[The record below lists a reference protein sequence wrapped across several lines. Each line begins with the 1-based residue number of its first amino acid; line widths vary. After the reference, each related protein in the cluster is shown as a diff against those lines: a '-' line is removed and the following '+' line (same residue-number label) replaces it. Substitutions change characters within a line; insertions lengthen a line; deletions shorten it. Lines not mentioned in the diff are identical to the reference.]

1 MGGSL
6 GTLAAGKL
14 LDEAIKFCHT
24 LSTVHVVRVEPQYKG
39 PKVN

>member
-1 MGGSL
+1 MDGSL

-14 LDEAIKFCHT
+14 LDEAIKFGHT
-24 LSTVHVVRVEPQYKG
+24 LSTMRVMQLEPQYRG